1 MPTMMSCG
9 LASFMLPVLRL
20 GARPAIRRADRTVT
34 GWTASGSYEVTSR
47 PIAGRRPADRHVG
60 TMTPGQS
67 SWGSDPPND
76 ANTLTIQLL
85 LGHRGLGTTA
95 RYLRLATSKVCATT
109 SPLDAGPA
117 TRPIAAEPVPALA

>member
-76 ANTLTIQLL
+76 ANTLTVKLSA
-85 LGHRGLGTTA
+85 LGQPCWQAEGGAGTEFKP
-95 RYLRLATSKVCATT
+95 RRRLR
-109 SPLDAGPA
+109 
-117 TRPIAAEPVPALA
+117 